1 MAAGSRRTVLS
12 ADRFGSR
19 VRGVIVG
26 TACGDALGWP
36 QEQRGGL
43 LGGQR
48 ARDRRQP
55 EPVFRSWTRTAG
67 HYRSRYRDVVDA
79 GAYSDDTQLMLAT
92 ARACLRGPQWEAHL
106 VEVELPTWP
115 IYQRGGGGAVLRAAA
130 SWARGV
136 APWRV
141 PPRSNGTRSLRTYR
155 DAGANGVA
163 MRIAPHAICASGPRD
178 LTGRVIRD
186 GVTTHGHPR
195 ALVGA
200 LVYAHVLAYLLRSES
215 VLGCG
220 EILGVAERSLV
231 DATRAAALLPEHWG
245 TSEQLDRFI
254 ATWSA
259 TCGEMYQL
267 LEVVDIALRG
277 GSASEPEDT
286 LRELGCCDSDS
297 NGSGTITAAGAI
309 FVAAHFADEPLSGL
323 VAAAFLR
330 KADTDTLASMAG
342 GLLGAMHGYE
352 WLGSLGS
359 SVQDASYLDSVA
371 ADLCS
376 GSGATV
382 QPPDRHP
389 SSRRGAVIDD
399 LASSK
404 CGDTGEFPDGRTYRV
419 AGIASLDG
427 QRQRVRLCLDDG
439 QSVILDTPIAPER
452 EEQLHDSV
460 ELCRDRSGARLIET
474 VLPTSDLG
482 RCADF
487 YGELLGTDLSVGAD
501 IVTIVPGIA
510 IRQALAGAESAGGPE
525 ITLALPDPEG
535 ALRRVGAEIVR
546 LESGDFTATDPDG
559 RRITLR
565 AADSE

>member
-1 MAAGSRRTVLS
+1 M
-12 ADRFGSR
+12 
-19 VRGVIVG
+19 G

>member
-1 MAAGSRRTVLS
+1 MAASSGRPTLS
-12 ADRFGSR
+12 ADRFGNR

-48 ARDRRQP
+48 ARDQRQP

-92 ARACLRGPQWEAHL
+92 ARACLHGSHWAAHL

-163 MRIAPHAICASGPRD
+163 MRIAPHSICASGPSD

-200 LVYAHVLAYLLRSES
+200 LVYAHVLAYLLRAES

-231 DATRAAALLPEHWG
+231 EATRAAELLPEDWG
-245 TSEQLDRFI
+245 TPEQVDEFI
-254 ATWSA
+254 TTWSA

-267 LEVVDIALRG
+267 LTVVDAALRG
-277 GSASEPEDT
+277 GSASAPEDT

-359 SVQDASYLDSVA
+359 SVQDASYLVSVA
-371 ADLCS
+371 ADLSS
-376 GSGATV
+376 GRGIAARPTV
-382 QPPDRHP
+382 GRPPTL
-389 SSRRGAVIDD
+389 RRAAVDE
-399 LASSK
+399 LVLSK
-404 CGDTGEFPDGRTYRV
+404 CGDTGIFPDGRTYRV
-419 AGIASLDG
+419 AAIDRVDE

-452 EEQLHDSV
+452 KVRPHDSAEV
-460 ELCRDRSGARLIET
+460 SRKRSGGRLIET

-487 YGELLGTDLSVGAD
+487 YGRLLGAELAVGTDT
-501 IVTIVPGIA
+501 VTVVPGIA
-510 IRQALAGAESAGGPE
+510 IRESRGGPE
-525 ITLALPDPEG
+525 PAGGLEITLSVPAPEA

-546 LESGDFTATDPDG
+546 MECGDFTATDPDG
-559 RRITLR
+559 RRLTLR
-565 AADSE
+565 ADDSE